1 MATVRWTLT
10 EKATDETWQMP
21 ANPNTMSPL
30 PNSKSLSVTPG
41 GRIFES
47 AEPAQSFQWGGVILH
62 QAHYDALA
70 AWARK
75 PGVIVVTD
83 HLQRTFEILIEAF
96 RPAPEPGRRP
106 GVRRQKYTMTALLLR
121 RLA

>member
-1 MATVRWTLT
+1 MATVRWTLV
-10 EKATDETWQMP
+10 EKDTNLSWQMP
-21 ANPNTMSPL
+21 ANPNTMSAL
-30 PNSKSLSVTPG
+30 
-41 GRIFES
+41 
-47 AEPAQSFQWGGVILH
+47 PAQRQLATTPSGRTFQSSTPAQPFQWGGVILH
-62 QAHYDALA
+62 QAHYDALEQ
-70 AWARK
+70 WARK

-106 GVRRQKYTMTALLLR
+106 GVRRVKYTMTALFLR